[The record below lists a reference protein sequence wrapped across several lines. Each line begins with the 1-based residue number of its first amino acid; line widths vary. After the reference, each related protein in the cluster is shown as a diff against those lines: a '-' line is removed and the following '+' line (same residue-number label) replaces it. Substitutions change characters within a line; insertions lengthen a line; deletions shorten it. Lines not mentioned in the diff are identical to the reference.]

1 MVSFVLMIIMAIIEL
16 ATKMPLWVFMLTVA
30 IFWVGILVES
40 LINSIRKLAVGV
52 AKAADEMLSKPLGI
66 LKLPEK

>member
-1 MVSFVLMIIMAIIEL
+1 MVSFVLMVIMAIIEL

-40 LINSIRKLAVGV
+40 LINAIRKLAVGV
-52 AKAADEMLSKPLGI
+52 AKAADEMSKV
-66 LKLPEK
+66 K

>member
-30 IFWVGILVES
+30 IFWLGILVES
-40 LINSIRKLAVGV
+40 LINAIRKLAVGV
-52 AKAADEMLSKPLGI
+52 AKAADEMSKV
-66 LKLPEK
+66 K

>member
-16 ATKMPLWVFMLTVA
+16 ATKMPLWVFMITVA

-52 AKAADEMLSKPLGI
+52 AKAADEMSKV
-66 LKLPEK
+66 K

>member
-40 LINSIRKLAVGV
+40 LINAIRKLAVGV
-52 AKAADEMLSKPLGI
+52 AKAADETSKV
-66 LKLPEK
+66 K

>member
-30 IFWVGILVES
+30 IFWLAILMES
-40 LINSIRKLAVGV
+40 LINAIRKLAVGV
-52 AKAADEMLSKPLGI
+52 AKAADEMSKV
-66 LKLPEK
+66 K

>member
-16 ATKMPLWVFMLTVA
+16 ATKMPLWVLMLTVA

-40 LINSIRKLAVGV
+40 LINAIRKLAVGV
-52 AKAADEMLSKPLGI
+52 AKAADEISKV
-66 LKLPEK
+66 K

>member
-16 ATKMPLWVFMLTVA
+16 ATKMPLQVFMFTVA
-30 IFWVGILVES
+30 IFWLAILVES

-52 AKAADEMLSKPLGI
+52 AKAADEMSKV
-66 LKLPEK
+66 K

>member
-52 AKAADEMLSKPLGI
+52 VKAADEMSKV
-66 LKLPEK
+66 K

>member
-1 MVSFVLMIIMAIIEL
+1 MVSFVIMIIMAIIEL

-52 AKAADEMLSKPLGI
+52 AKAADEISKV
-66 LKLPEK
+66 K

>member
-1 MVSFVLMIIMAIIEL
+1 MVSFVLMISMAIIEL

-40 LINSIRKLAVGV
+40 IINAIRKLAVGV
-52 AKAADEMLSKPLGI
+52 AKAADEMSKV
-66 LKLPEK
+66 K

>member
-16 ATKMPLWVFMLTVA
+16 ATKMPMWMFMLTVA

-40 LINSIRKLAVGV
+40 LINAIRKLAVGV
-52 AKAADEMLSKPLGI
+52 AKAADEMSKV
-66 LKLPEK
+66 K

>member
-40 LINSIRKLAVGV
+40 IINAIRKLAVGV
-52 AKAADEMLSKPLGI
+52 AKAADEISKV
-66 LKLPEK
+66 K

>member
-16 ATKMPLWVFMLTVA
+16 VTKMPLWMFMLTVA

-40 LINSIRKLAVGV
+40 LVNSIRKLAVGV
-52 AKAADEMLSKPLGI
+52 AKAADEMSKV
-66 LKLPEK
+66 K

>member
-1 MVSFVLMIIMAIIEL
+1 MISFVLMIIMAIIEL

-52 AKAADEMLSKPLGI
+52 AKAADEMSKV
-66 LKLPEK
+66 K

>member
-1 MVSFVLMIIMAIIEL
+1 MVSFVIMIIMAIIEL

-40 LINSIRKLAVGV
+40 LINAIRKLAVGV
-52 AKAADEMLSKPLGI
+52 AKAADEMSKV
-66 LKLPEK
+66 K

>member
-1 MVSFVLMIIMAIIEL
+1 MFSFVLMIIMAIIEL

-52 AKAADEMLSKPLGI
+52 AKAADEMSKV
-66 LKLPEK
+66 K

>member
-30 IFWVGILVES
+30 IFWLAILVES
-40 LINSIRKLAVGV
+40 LINAIRKLAVGV
-52 AKAADEMLSKPLGI
+52 VKAADEMSKV
-66 LKLPEK
+66 K

>member
-16 ATKMPLWVFMLTVA
+16 ATKMPLWMFMLTVA

-40 LINSIRKLAVGV
+40 LINAIRKLAVGV
-52 AKAADEMLSKPLGI
+52 AKAADEISKV
-66 LKLPEK
+66 E

>member
-40 LINSIRKLAVGV
+40 LINAIRKLAVGV
-52 AKAADEMLSKPLGI
+52 AKAADEMNKV
-66 LKLPEK
+66 K

>member
-1 MVSFVLMIIMAIIEL
+1 MVSFVLMIIMVIIEL

-40 LINSIRKLAVGV
+40 IINAIRKLAVGV
-52 AKAADEMLSKPLGI
+52 AKAADEMSKV
-66 LKLPEK
+66 K

>member
-52 AKAADEMLSKPLGI
+52 AKAADEMRKV
-66 LKLPEK
+66 K